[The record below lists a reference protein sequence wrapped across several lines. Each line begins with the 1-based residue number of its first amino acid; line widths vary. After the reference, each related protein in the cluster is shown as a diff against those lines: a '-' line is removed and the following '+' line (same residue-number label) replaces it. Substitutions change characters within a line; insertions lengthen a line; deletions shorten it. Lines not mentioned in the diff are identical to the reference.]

1 MALLHSRPLWP
12 DPIAAPAPTPS
23 QVLEMDGWRSLFI
36 WPWPPTTH
44 PTRHPVLTTAKV
56 GEEQAAT
63 SMLLIQ
69 TLT

>member
-1 MALLHSRPLWP
+1 MEVTVHLAL
-12 DPIAAPAPTPS
+12 APYHP
-23 QVLEMDGWRSLFI
+23 
-36 WPWPPTTH
+36 

>member
-1 MALLHSRPLWP
+1 MEVTVHLAL
-12 DPIAAPAPTPS
+12 APAPHHP
-23 QVLEMDGWRSLFI
+23 
-36 WPWPPTTH
+36 

-56 GEEQAAT
+56 GEEQAVT